1 MDQITVENFRCFRRQ
16 QQARLAPLTLLVG
29 ENSSGKTS
37 FLALI
42 RALWDAAY
50 GNKNPDFKEDPYDL
64 GSFDEIAH
72 FRGGKGGRSAEF
84 RASFKATD
92 PSPRRS
98 RRQANSSPLEF
109 DITFA
114 KKVSAPLP
122 VKWCR
127 KRGSVSYECDFRT
140 ESSPSILVSTER
152 GSWKLQDTSFPFSTY
167 EQFNNSHYPLF
178 ATQEADDF
186 EPCGIS
192 PQITKED
199 IEGLRRFI
207 IEERYLSPSTR
218 PFASAPVRSRPRRTY
233 DPNRPDRDPE
243 GENVPM
249 YLSMISAEQQK
260 SWGDIKIELEKFGR
274 SAGLFDEISIKR
286 FGTKG
291 TEPFHI
297 QVRKYGTTRKKGPMR
312 NLIDTGYGVSQILP
326 VIVELFRRDA
336 PRLLLL
342 QQPEVHLHP
351 SAQAELGSLFCN
363 IAASGRQLVVETHGD
378 YLIDRV
384 RTDVRD
390 NRVKLRPEDVCILYF
405 EWGDLDVEIH
415 TLGIDK
421 EGNIVGAPASYRRF
435 FLRELERSIGY

>member
-1 MDQITVENFRCFRRQ
+1 MDKITVENFRCFRRQ
-16 QQARLAPLTLLVG
+16 QRARLAPLTLLVG

-50 GNKNPDFKEDPYDL
+50 GNRSPDFKEDPYDL

-72 FRGGKGGRSAEF
+72 FRGGRGGRSAEF
-84 RASFKATD
+84 HASFTANP
-92 PSPRRS
+92 PSSRRS
-98 RRQANSSPLEF
+98 RRQTNSSPLEF

-114 KKVSAPLP
+114 KKVSAPSP
-122 VKWCR
+122 VMWRR
-127 KRGSVSYECDFRT
+127 KRGFVSYECDFRT
-140 ESSPSILVSTER
+140 ASSPSISVSIER
-152 GSWKLQDTSFPFSTY
+152 GRWKLQDVSSKLSTY

-178 ATQEADDF
+178 VIRDPDDF
-186 EPCGIS
+186 ESYDNS

-199 IEGLRRFI
+199 IEALRYFSI
-207 IEERYLSPSTR
+207 DERYSSPSTR

-233 DPNRPDRDPE
+233 DQNRPMRDPE

-260 SWGDIKIELEKFGR
+260 SWSDIKVELEKFGR
-274 SAGLFDEISIKR
+274 SAGLFDEISIKI
-286 FGTKG
+286 FGTNS

-297 QVRKYGTTRKKGPMR
+297 QVRKYGTTQTKGPMR
-312 NLIDTGYGVSQILP
+312 NLIDMGYGVSQVLP
-326 VIVELFRRDA
+326 VVVELFRQDA
-336 PRLLLL
+336 PRLFLL

-351 SAQAELGSLFCN
+351 SAQAALGTLFCN
-363 IAASGRQLVVETHGD
+363 VVSSGRQLIVETHGD

-390 NRVKLRPEDVCILYF
+390 NKVKLRPEDVCILYF
-405 EWGDLDVEIH
+405 KRGDLDVTIH
-415 TLGIDK
+415 TLGLDK
-421 EGNIVGAPASYRRF
+421 NGNVVGAPNSYRK
-435 FLRELERSIGY
+435 FLMDELGKSFG